1 MLLFFFV
8 SVVVCVFCLIVAFL
22 YSEIYCTAQCM
33 AQCDKMSSN
42 NRGTRDRTK
51 MLKFR
56 RRRKSEAIVCCMLR
70 YVRGKRGV
78 KGRGV
83 DIAGRG

>member
-1 MLLFFFV
+1 M
-8 SVVVCVFCLIVAFL
+8 CVFCLIVAFL

-56 RRRKSEAIVCCMLR
+56 RRWKSGGYSLLYASLR
-70 YVRGKRGV
+70 QRETGREGEGV
-78 KGRGV
+78 EG
-83 DIAGRG
+83 AGRG